1 MRENVANSSSMSHFL
16 LMELSDSRDL
26 QIVHSFVFLTLYL
39 VTVIGNLL
47 IIFAILFDYHLHTSM
62 YFFLMNLAMLDLGS
76 ISVTIP
82 KFMVNSFMNTRL
94 ISYSGCVAQV
104 FFLLFFVASDF
115 ALLTV
120 MAHDRYVAICN
131 PLRYETIM
139 NKVSCMQMVASAW
152 ISGLLYGILHT
163 SSTFSIS
170 FCSNV
175 IDQFFCEIPQ
185 LLKLSCSDLY
195 LIEVG
200 VLVFSASIAL
210 GCFIFIIITYVQIFT
225 TVLRMPSVQ
234 GRQKALS
241 TCLPHLIVVS
251 MFVFTGTFAYLRPS
265 TNAPSDLGLVFAVMY
280 SVVPPMM
287 NPLIYSMRNKDIKF
301 ALWQVLACGTLYQER
316 FGRNFQKSFQNCI
329 V

>member
-1 MRENVANSSSMSHFL
+1 MTESVANSSSMSHFL
-16 LMELSDSRDL
+16 LMEFSDSRDL

-39 VTVIGNLL
+39 ATVIGNLL
-47 IIFAILFDYHLHTSM
+47 IIFVIVFDHHLHTPM

-82 KFMVNSFMNTRL
+82 KSMVNSFMNNRL

-104 FFLLFFVASDF
+104 FFLLFFVGSEF

-131 PLRYETIM
+131 PLRYEAVM
-139 NKVSCMQMVASAW
+139 NNVACMQMVASAW

-195 LIEVG
+195 LNEAG
-200 VLVFSASIAL
+200 VLVFSTSIVL
-210 GCFIFIIITYVQIFT
+210 SCFIFIIITYVQIFT

-251 MFVFTGTFAYLRPS
+251 TFVFTGTFAYLRHS
-265 TNAPSDLGLVFAVMY
+265 SNALSVLGLVFAVLY

-287 NPLIYSMRNKDIKF
+287 NPLIYSMRNKEIKV
-301 ALWQVLACGTLYQER
+301 ALWKMMNLQGSCKNPFSE
-316 FGRNFQKSFQNCI
+316 FHH
-329 V
+329 